1 MKFKS
6 SYIVMLMFIFLVGV
20 FLDQNRI
27 PVPVKILF
35 GSPFHLELTLIIIV
49 SMAVSSVMT
58 IGVIYLIKRRI
69 DNKKTNASKPSPGK
83 G

>member
-6 SYIVMLMFIFLVGV
+6 SYIVMLMFIFLAGV

-27 PVPVKILF
+27 PVPVKMLF